1 MAGFA
6 LGWWWRAGK
15 EPVGRVEGP
24 EVMPESEQTV
34 LLGGTLAASS
44 GAPEEE
50 GTLRPG
56 QGAGWASM
64 FVIRTRFRATA
75 VKVAQS

>member
-44 GAPEEE
+44 GAPEEAAHC
-50 GTLRPG
+50 GPVRALAGPRCLSSARGSG
-56 QGAGWASM
+56 QP
-64 FVIRTRFRATA
+64 R
-75 VKVAQS
+75 